1 MGVGSENE
9 ISLSLLILDTLR
21 TSQPHFLHDNFIIA
35 MLKKFIFGLISGL
48 ILTGALVGGV
58 VVDRKIDLS
67 VLDKWLG
74 SKESV
79 SDNVLQRE
87 VLKKESVE
95 N

>member
-1 MGVGSENE
+1 
-9 ISLSLLILDTLR
+9 
-21 TSQPHFLHDNFIIA
+21 

-67 VLDKWLG
+67 VLGKWLG